1 MFITDS
7 GRPIGNEET
16 ATDCLSIQCEVKLES
31 MASKLYWSVPMRYHR
46 YHKKAF
52 IISYILCISY
62 PLCRY
67 PYVQILFQLCSHN
80 WIVNKLL
87 LYAAHCCSF
96 QTRLKYGLSIFSPR
110 LHRRLPYYQKLEVT
124 RRTLAYLHIHIC
136 TILHIYILHNN
147 YIVLD
152 IGTLENVPLSLDLI
166 HIYRITDTDCAV

>member
-110 LHRRLPYYQKLEVT
+110 LHRRLPCYQRLHGEPLYIYTSTYYTTYV
-124 RRTLAYLHIHIC
+124 YSS
-136 TILHIYILHNN
+136 

-166 HIYRITDTDCAV
+166 HIYRITYTDCAV